1 MSHKQKFSVVL
12 TDYEWPDL
20 SIEHGIFSPHGVN
33 FTAAHCKNEDDVLS
47 VAENADA
54 IISEYAP
61 LSGRVIQALRKCK
74 IISMNAAGFDNVNV
88 KAATQKGILLVHCP
102 DYCFEEVADHTMAMV
117 LSCARGIF
125 QYDRRIRSRIWD
137 FKAAGPRQRIRNSI
151 LGLIGF
157 GRIAQAVAER
167 AKSFGMQVVAC
178 DPFINDDYMLTK
190 GVHPAPIHSVISSAD
205 YLSIHVPLTR
215 ETRKLIGSEQLSWM
229 KRSAFLINVSRGAVV
244 DETALHDALKS
255 GVIRGAAIDVLDQ
268 EPPDFENPLLSLEN
282 VLITP
287 HAAFYSEDAMREVRS
302 RAAQEVIKVYKGE
315 LPSNIVNRNV
325 LTQEAARPSAAKLS
339 D

>member
-1 MSHKQKFSVVL
+1 MGGKQKFSVVL

-20 SIEHGIFSPHGVN
+20 SIEHGIFSPHGIN
-33 FTAAHCKNEDDVLS
+33 FTAARCKNEDDVLS
-47 VAENADA
+47 VTENADA

-61 LSGRVIQALRKCK
+61 LSGKVIHALRRCK

-88 KAATQKGILLVHCP
+88 EAATQKGILIVNCP

-117 LSCARGIF
+117 LSCARGLF

-137 FKAAGPRQRIRNSI
+137 FKAAGPRQRIRNSV

-167 AKSFGMQVVAC
+167 ARSFGMRIVAC
-178 DPFINDDYMLTK
+178 DPFINDDYMVTR
-190 GVHPAPIHSVISSAD
+190 GVQPATINAVISRAD
-205 YLSIHVPLTR
+205 YLSIHVPLTN
-215 ETRKLIGSEQLSWM
+215 ETRKLIGSEQLSLM
-229 KRSAFLINVSRGAVV
+229 KRSAFLVNVSRGAVV

-255 GVIRGAAIDVLDQ
+255 GVIRGAALDVLDK
-268 EPPDFENPLLSLEN
+268 EPPDFESPLLSLEN

-287 HAAFYSEDAMREVRS
+287 HAAFYSDDAMREVRS
-302 RAAQEVIKVYKGE
+302 RAAQEVIKVFKGE
-315 LPSNIVNRNV
+315 LPINIVNRSV
-325 LTQEAARPSAAKLS
+325 IEQRASRSGTA
-339 D
+339 